1 MGQKRACDAC
11 HKRKIHCDAPI
22 ADAQCNWCDH
32 HSLTCTFNRVR
43 GKRKLQKA
51 KPSLGSEKKLV
62 ERLERLENA
71 LARVIGLGNSID
83 PSSSSAAG
91 STMTPPSMKA
101 QAPDECFAS
110 LGEQFAAYESNHP
123 LYIESPS
130 ALSTSNISNGQ
141 IHLAGCPLGH
151 ITCHNGMPLFSEE
164 GQAWIFSRTGEA
176 TTFQKL
182 KAFNKHQ
189 QVQPPTLSLLH
200 LRGSLEQRY
209 ELPDRSIVEQGIYWF
224 QNSAF
229 RLVFPAIDTVLFQDS
244 VNLAYEPWEGP
255 LSLERI
261 SAKGC
266 VLAFLAIMCVFN
278 GDSTWRP
285 IVDSDACAIK
295 AHYLLSNMVEDA
307 SIVTLQTVFM
317 LHMHQIFSG
326 RLQSAAMLHA
336 VACRIIFM
344 LGGHTQT
351 NFKPYGAEITRKQRE
366 IRHLR
371 MIFWLCYIFDQDT
384 ALRTGQ
390 PPIMCQEHCDLT
402 LPDGYLENCFCLPAL
417 SNDIVSPSFADESL
431 FPYLPGDLRLGQLKG
446 KAFRLLYSVQALGKS
461 DAELLRDIRELDNEI
476 ETWRLS
482 IPLKFR
488 PALSIS
494 QHPRLVPEIKL
505 PQSMQHIALRLEYHH
520 LMATIH
526 RASGRCYPISPDASF
541 HEGER
546 SSAIDSSL
554 ALALEASRSTLY
566 YLQAA
571 IDGLAGEAFW
581 IIVFYP
587 TAAIMTLFFNVLL
600 NPLDTQANLDLGLL
614 SSAAD
619 LIRSMPIRRLTRY
632 EIEHLKMVDD
642 FIAELI
648 RLGNCAISKAKGEEE
663 REGETRVPRGHELGH
678 EIRIL

>member
-1 MGQKRACDAC
+1 MRPKRACDSC
-11 HKRKIHCDAPI
+11 HKRKIHCDAPT

-32 HSLTCTFNRVR
+32 HGLACTFNRVR
-43 GKRKLQKA
+43 GRRKPKNA
-51 KPSLGSEKKLV
+51 KPSLGSEKKLI
-62 ERLERLENA
+62 ERIERIENA
-71 LARVIGLGNSID
+71 LARTIALRISID
-83 PSSSSAAG
+83 PSSTSASG
-91 STMTPPSMKA
+91 STAPSPSTA
-101 QAPDECFAS
+101 QAPDECSAS
-110 LGEQFAAYESNHP
+110 LGEQFAAYELNHP
-123 LYIESPS
+123 LYIASPS

-141 IHLAGCPLGH
+141 HLAGCHLGL
-151 ITCHNGMPLFSEE
+151 ITCHDGMPLFSEE

-176 TTFQKL
+176 TAFQKL
-182 KAFNKHQ
+182 KAFNKRQ
-189 QVQPPTLSLLH
+189 QVQPPTLSLSHLH
-200 LRGSLEQRY
+200 GSLEQLY
-209 ELPDRSIVEQGIYWF
+209 ELPDRSIVEQGICWF

-244 VNLAYEPWEGP
+244 VMMAYEPWEGP

-266 VLAFLAIMCVFN
+266 VLAFLAIMCIFN

-295 AHYLLSNMVEDA
+295 AHYLLSDMVEDV
-307 SIVTLQTVFM
+307 SIVTLQTIFM

-326 RLQSAAMLHA
+326 RLHSAAMLHA

-351 NFKPYGAEITRKQRE
+351 NIKPYGAEVTRKERE

-371 MIFWLCYIFDQDT
+371 MIFWLCYIFDQDI

-390 PPIMCQEHCDLT
+390 PPIMCQEQCDLT

-417 SNDIVSPSFADESL
+417 SNGIVSLSFADESL
-431 FPYLPGDLRLGQLKG
+431 FPYLPGDLRLGQLKE
-446 KAFRLLYSVQALGKS
+446 KTFRLLYSVQALRKS

-494 QHPRLVPEIKL
+494 QHPRLVPETKL
-505 PQSMQHIALRLEYHH
+505 PQSMQHIALHLEYHH

-526 RASGRCYPISPDASF
+526 RASGRCYPISPEANF
-541 HEGER
+541 REGER
-546 SSAIDSSL
+546 SDAIDSSL
-554 ALALEASRSTLY
+554 ALALEASRSTLF

-587 TAAIMTLFFNVLL
+587 TAAIMILFFNVLL
-600 NPLDTQANLDLGLL
+600 NPLDTQAELDLELL

-619 LIRSMPIRRLTRY
+619 LIRRMPIRRLTRY
-632 EIEHLKMVDD
+632 EIEHFKMVDD
-642 FIAELI
+642 FVAELI
-648 RLGNCAISKAKGEEE
+648 RLGNCAISKARGEKE
-663 REGETRVPRGHELGH
+663 REGEGRGQA
-678 EIRIL
+678 

>member
-1 MGQKRACDAC
+1 MRQKRACDAC
-11 HKRKIHCDAPI
+11 HKRKICCDAPT
-22 ADAQCNWCDH
+22 ADAQCNWCGH
-32 HSLTCTFNRVR
+32 HGIACTFNRVR
-43 GKRKLQKA
+43 VRRKPKKT
-51 KPSLGSEKKLV
+51 KPCLGSEKKLV
-62 ERLERLENA
+62 ERLERIEIA
-71 LARVIGLGNSID
+71 LARVLKSSID
-83 PSSSSAAG
+83 PSSPPASGA
-91 STMTPPSMKA
+91 TTPSPTT
-101 QAPDECFAS
+101 QAPDECSAS

-123 LYIESPS
+123 LSIASPS
-130 ALSTSNISNGQ
+130 ALSTSSISNGQ
-141 IHLAGCPLGH
+141 IHLAGCHLCR

-176 TTFQKL
+176 TAFQKL
-182 KAFNKHQ
+182 RALNK
-189 QVQPPTLSLLH
+189 QVQPPTLSLSHLH
-200 LRGSLEQRY
+200 GSLEQLY

-229 RLVFPAIDTVLFQDS
+229 RLVFPAIDAVLFQDS
-244 VNLAYEPWEGP
+244 VRMAYEPWEGP

-261 SAKGC
+261 SARGC
-266 VLAFLAIMCVFN
+266 VLAFLSIMCVFN

-295 AHYLLSNMVEDA
+295 AHYFLSDMVEDA
-307 SIVTLQTVFM
+307 SVVTLQTVFM

-326 RLQSAAMLHA
+326 RLHSAALLHA

-344 LGGHTQT
+344 LGGHTQA
-351 NFKPYGAEITRKQRE
+351 NFKPYGAEVTRKERE

-371 MIFWLCYIFDQDT
+371 MIFWLCYIFDQDI

-390 PPIMCQEHCDLT
+390 PPIMCQENCDLT

-417 SNDIVSPSFADESL
+417 GNGIVSPSFADERL
-431 FPYLPGDLRLGQLKG
+431 FPYLPGDLRLAQLKE
-446 KAFRLLYSVQALGKS
+446 KTFRLLYSVQALGKA
-461 DAELLRDIRELDNEI
+461 DAELLRDIRELDDEI
-476 ETWRLS
+476 ETWRVS
-482 IPLKFR
+482 IPHEFR

-494 QHPRLVPEIKL
+494 QHPRLVQETKL

-526 RASGRCYPISPDASF
+526 RASGRCYPISPDVSF

-546 SSAIDSSL
+546 SGAIDSSL
-554 ALALEASRSTLY
+554 ALALEASRSTLH

-600 NPLDTQANLDLGLL
+600 NPLDTQVKFDLELL

-619 LIRSMPIRRLTRY
+619 LIRSMPIRRLTEY

-642 FIAELI
+642 FVAELI
-648 RLGNCAISKAKGEEE
+648 RLGNCAISKAKGERK
-663 REGETRVPRGHELGH
+663 REGEA
-678 EIRIL
+678 

>member
-1 MGQKRACDAC
+1 MTAASG
-11 HKRKIHCDAPI
+11 
-22 ADAQCNWCDH
+22 
-32 HSLTCTFNRVR
+32 
-43 GKRKLQKA
+43 
-51 KPSLGSEKKLV
+51 PSYFSTQPFPV
-62 ERLERLENA
+62 A
-71 LARVIGLGNSID
+71 
-83 PSSSSAAG
+83 SSSSTTASRPFAEANDSG
-91 STMTPPSMKA
+91 VQQDLSVALTSALLVASSSSTT
-101 QAPDECFAS
+101 AS
-110 LGEQFAAYESNHP
+110 CPFAAASD
-123 LYIESPS
+123 S
-130 ALSTSNISNGQ
+130 G
-141 IHLAGCPLGH
+141 HLAGCHLGH

-164 GQAWIFSRTGEA
+164 GQAWILSRTGEA
-176 TTFQKL
+176 TAFQKL
-182 KAFNKHQ
+182 KALNKRQ
-189 QVQPPTLSLLH
+189 QVQPPTLSLSHLH
-200 LRGSLEQRY
+200 GSLEQLY

-229 RLVFPAIDTVLFQDS
+229 RLDS
-244 VNLAYEPWEGP
+244 VRMAYEPWEGP

-266 VLAFLAIMCVFN
+266 VLAFLSIMCVFN
-278 GDSTWRP
+278 GDLTWRP
-285 IVDSDACAIK
+285 IVDSDACAVK
-295 AHYLLSNMVEDA
+295 AHYLLSDMVEDA

-351 NFKPYGAEITRKQRE
+351 NFKPYGAEVTRKERE

-371 MIFWLCYIFDQDT
+371 MIFWLCYIFDQDI

-417 SNDIVSPSFADESL
+417 SNGIVSPSFADESL

-494 QHPRLVPEIKL
+494 QHPHSVPEIKL

-526 RASGRCYPISPDASF
+526 RASGRCYPISPAASF
-541 HEGER
+541 YEGER
-546 SSAIDSSL
+546 SGAIDSSL

-587 TAAIMTLFFNVLL
+587 TAAIMILFFNVLL
-600 NPLDTQANLDLGLL
+600 NPLNTQAKLDLELL

-619 LIRSMPIRRLTRY
+619 LIRSMPIRRLTEY
-632 EIEHLKMVDD
+632 EIEHLKMVND
-642 FIAELI
+642 FVAELI
-648 RLGNCAISKAKGEEE
+648 RLGNCAICKAEGE
-663 REGETRVPRGHELGH
+663 REGEGEARVPRGHEIG
-678 EIRIL
+678 I

>member
-1 MGQKRACDAC
+1 MRQKRACDAC
-11 HKRKIHCDAPI
+11 HKRKIYCDAPT
-22 ADAQCNWCDH
+22 ADAQCNWCDNH
-32 HSLTCTFNRVR
+32 GLTCTFNRVR
-43 GKRKLQKA
+43 SRRKPKNTE
-51 KPSLGSEKKLV
+51 PSLGSERKLA
-62 ERLERLENA
+62 ERLERIENA
-71 LARVIGLGNSID
+71 LARAVAFID
-83 PSSSSAAG
+83 PSSPPASGATTPSP
-91 STMTPPSMKA
+91 STTA
-101 QAPDECFAS
+101 QAPDECSAS

-123 LYIESPS
+123 LYNASPS

-141 IHLAGCPLGH
+141 HLAGCHLGH

-164 GQAWIFSRTGEA
+164 GQAWILSRTGEA
-176 TTFQKL
+176 TAFQKL
-182 KAFNKHQ
+182 KALNKRQ
-189 QVQPPTLSLLH
+189 QVQPPTLSLSHLH
-200 LRGSLEQRY
+200 GSLEQLY

-244 VNLAYEPWEGP
+244 VRMAYEPWEGP

-266 VLAFLAIMCVFN
+266 VLAFLSIMCVFN
-278 GDSTWRP
+278 GDLTWRP
-285 IVDSDACAIK
+285 IVDSDACAVK
-295 AHYLLSNMVEDA
+295 AHYLLSDMVEDA

-351 NFKPYGAEITRKQRE
+351 NFKPYGAEVTRKERE

-371 MIFWLCYIFDQDT
+371 MIFWLCYIFDQDI

-417 SNDIVSPSFADESL
+417 SNGIVSPSFADESL

-446 KAFRLLYSVQALGKS
+446 KTFRLLYSVQALGKS

-494 QHPRLVPEIKL
+494 QHPHSVPEIKL

-526 RASGRCYPISPDASF
+526 RASGRCYPISPAASF
-541 HEGER
+541 YEGER
-546 SSAIDSSL
+546 SGAIDSSL

-587 TAAIMTLFFNVLL
+587 TAAIMILFFNVLL
-600 NPLDTQANLDLGLL
+600 NPLNTQAKLDLELL

-619 LIRSMPIRRLTRY
+619 LIRSMPIRRLTEY
-632 EIEHLKMVDD
+632 EIEHLKMVND
-642 FIAELI
+642 FVAELI
-648 RLGNCAISKAKGEEE
+648 RLGNCAICKAEGE
-663 REGETRVPRGHELGH
+663 REGEGEARVPRGHEIG
-678 EIRIL
+678 I

>member
-1 MGQKRACDAC
+1 M
-11 HKRKIHCDAPI
+11 
-22 ADAQCNWCDH
+22 
-32 HSLTCTFNRVR
+32 
-43 GKRKLQKA
+43 
-51 KPSLGSEKKLV
+51 SEKKLV
-62 ERLERLENA
+62 ERLERIENA
-71 LARVIGLGNSID
+71 LARAIALGNSID
-83 PSSSSAAG
+83 PSSPSAAG
-91 STMTPPSMKA
+91 STMTPPSMTA

-110 LGEQFAAYESNHP
+110 LGEQFAAYESNHL
-123 LYIESPS
+123 LYIASPS

-189 QVQPPTLSLLH
+189 QVQPPTLSLSHLH
-200 LRGSLEQRY
+200 GSLEQLY

-229 RLVFPAIDTVLFQDS
+229 RLVFPAIDTVLFQES

-285 IVDSDACAIK
+285 IVDSDECAIK

-351 NFKPYGAEITRKQRE
+351 NFKPYGAEVTRKERE

-371 MIFWLCYIFDQDT
+371 MIFWLCYIFDQDI

-417 SNDIVSPSFADESL
+417 SNGIVSPSFADESL

-461 DAELLRDIRELDNEI
+461 DTELLRDIRELDNEI

-526 RASGRCYPISPDASF
+526 RASGRCYPISPDVSF

-546 SSAIDSSL
+546 SGAIDSSL

-587 TAAIMTLFFNVLL
+587 TAAIMNLFFNVLL
-600 NPLDTQANLDLGLL
+600 YPLDTQAKLDLGLL

-663 REGETRVPRGHELGH
+663 REGEARVPRGHELGH
-678 EIRIL
+678 ELGHEIGI